1 MTEQSQSMQVV
12 RPSVAV
18 TEAASNRPPT
28 IGDDLLRGAD
38 EIARFMFGSPEHR
51 RKVYYLTGD
60 AKVRMPHFRI
70 GSVLCARKSTLL
82 AWVERQEG
90 RCHD

>member
-1 MTEQSQSMQVV
+1 MTEQPQSIQVA
-12 RPSVAV
+12 RPPVTV

-38 EIARFMFGSPEHR
+38 EIARFLFGSEVHR
-51 RKVYYLTGD
+51 RKIYYLTGD

-70 GSVLCARKSTLL
+70 GTALCARKITLL

-90 RCHD
+90 I